1 MLEPIDAPASYVD
14 TYNFLKR
21 DSLRMTLRLAVATE
35 DFGQP
40 LRQAIAQAA
49 KNKVQGLRLN
59 ARTEIRTEEFSDTA
73 LRQLKLYVAEHQM
86 KVAGLMYSSRHVLYD
101 QQHLDQRLDGIRTA
115 MTLVQKLGTTEVLVR
130 VGRIPD
136 PESATPTANVDAPK
150 NDDVDSLRN
159 PFSFAPTASTLSSA
173 GPSESQKFQL
183 LCDIV
188 NDLADHGNRYGA
200 VLQLQLASF
209 EPVRIQ
215 QLLGRVN
222 AGAVGV
228 VFDPASCMMT
238 GKSPVRVFRDLYK
251 HIGYIRLRDAQKDV
265 DGGGIEVPF
274 GDGSVNW
281 TELLPT
287 LVEANLERWVCV
299 ERTGG
304 ENRADDVRD
313 AIDRIAQLLP
323 RSS

>member
-1 MLEPIDAPASYVD
+1 
-14 TYNFLKR
+14 
-21 DSLRMTLRLAVATE
+21 MTLRLAVATE

-40 LRQAIAQAA
+40 LRQAIALAA

-59 ARTEIRTEEFSDTA
+59 ARTEIRQEEFSDTA
-73 LRQLKLYVAEHQM
+73 LRQLKHYVAEYQL
-86 KVAGLMYSSRHVLYD
+86 KVAGLMYSSRNVLYD

-115 MTLVQKLGTTEVLVR
+115 MTMVQKLGTSEVLVR

-136 PESATPTANVDAPK
+136 PESATPAVKADAPR

-159 PFSFAPTASTLSSA
+159 PFSFAPAASALSAA
-173 GPSESQKFQL
+173 GPSESQKFQM

-188 NDLADHGNRYGA
+188 NDLANHGSRYGA

-209 EPVRIQ
+209 EPLRIQ
-215 QLLGRVN
+215 QLLSRVN
-222 AGAVGV
+222 AGSVGI
-228 VFDPASCMMT
+228 VFDPASCTMT
-238 GKSPVRVFRDLYK
+238 GKSPVQVFRDLYK

-274 GDGSVNW
+274 GDGSVDW

-287 LVEANLERWVCV
+287 IVEANLESWVCV

-304 ENRADDVRD
+304 ENRDDDVRD
-313 AIDRIAQLLP
+313 AIGRIAQLLP
-323 RSS
+323 RPG

>member
-1 MLEPIDAPASYVD
+1 
-14 TYNFLKR
+14 
-21 DSLRMTLRLAVATE
+21 MTLRLAVATE

-49 KNKVQGLRLN
+49 MNKVKGLRLN
-59 ARTEIRTEEFSDTA
+59 ARTEIRQEEFSDTA
-73 LRQLKLYVAEHQM
+73 LRQLKHYVAEHQL

-115 MTLVQKLGTTEVLVR
+115 MTLVPKLGTSEVLVR

-136 PESATPTANVDAPK
+136 PESAAPTVKADAPR

-159 PFSFAPTASTLSSA
+159 PFSFAPMASTLSAA
-173 GPSESQKFQL
+173 GPSESQKFQM

-188 NDLADHGNRYGA
+188 NDLADHGSRYGA

-209 EPVRIQ
+209 EPLRIQ
-215 QLLGRVN
+215 QLLSRVN
-222 AGAVGV
+222 AGSVGI
-228 VFDPASCMMT
+228 VFDPASCTMT
-238 GKSPVRVFRDLYK
+238 GKSPVQVFRDLYQ

-274 GDGSVNW
+274 GDGSVDW

-287 LVEANLERWVCV
+287 IVEANLERWVCV

-313 AIDRIAQLLP
+313 AIGRIAQLLP
-323 RSS
+323 SPG